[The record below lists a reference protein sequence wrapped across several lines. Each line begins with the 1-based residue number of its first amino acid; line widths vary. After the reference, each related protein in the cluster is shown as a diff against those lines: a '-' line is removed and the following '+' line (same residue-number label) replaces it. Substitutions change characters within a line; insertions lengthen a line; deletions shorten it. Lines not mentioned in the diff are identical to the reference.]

1 MTYKYIVYIY
11 IYIYIAKM
19 YTPSHITP
27 THTHFCYVFLIE
39 SNLVFIIIRNRALL
53 TLEIMLNSGMSYKL

>member
-1 MTYKYIVYIY
+1 
-11 IYIYIAKM
+11 M